1 MCTVKSNFIGM
12 AALLVAAFLGGVFC
26 GCSKDIGD
34 KGTLNI
40 KAWSP
45 EGEVYV
51 AVYPYVEGWA
61 TLSPVASAVL
71 SSDNKTVSFELNA
84 GDYMVSGKKAGSI
97 GVQVQSGKTVNLDLK
112 DSGFVRP

>member
-1 MCTVKSNFIGM
+1 MKKNMILWLAGF
-12 AALLVAAFLGGVFC
+12 LVAALVGLTLF
-26 GCSKDIGD
+26 GCSKDDGG

-97 GVQVQSGKTVNLDLK
+97 GVQIQAGGTVDLELK
-112 DSGFVRP
+112 DSGFVRQ

>member
-1 MCTVKSNFIGM
+1 MILPIAIAMLS
-12 AALLVAAFLGGVFC
+12 
-26 GCSKDIGD
+26 CSKDSGN
-34 KGTLNI
+34 KSTLNV

-71 SSDNKTVSFELNA
+71 SSDNKTASFELNV
-84 GDYMVSGKKAGSI
+84 GNYMVSGKKAGAI
-97 GVQVQSGKTVNLDLK
+97 GVQIQSGKTVNLDLK
-112 DSGFVRP
+112 DSGFVKP

>member
-1 MCTVKSNFIGM
+1 MKNKILWV
-12 AALLVAAFLGGVFC
+12 AALLVAVMAGLALC
-26 GCSKDIGD
+26 GCSKDDGET
-34 KGTLNI
+34 GTLNI

-84 GDYMVSGKKAGSI
+84 GDYMVSGKKAGTI
-97 GVQVQSGKTVNLDLK
+97 GVQIQAGKTVDLELK
-112 DSGFVRP
+112 ESGLVRP